1 MLSLIEVTCPHCAAQ
16 GQIML
21 PPLGA
26 IIIGPCPECHG
37 MVAVFCGRV
46 LALDKEIM
54 TEGTTPEKRLHLNH
68 VLGTFLHDRIGR
80 LFTDDDMDEI
90 VTFEEEEAV
99 DEENEA
105 ASEFLE
111 DRAAETLLGRNDP
124 YGNQPVAPITSEEL
138 ESFKN
143 VDLKLLDN
151 PEYFKAIFKSS

>member
-37 MVAVFCGRV
+37 MVAVFCGKV

-54 TEGTTPEKRLHLNH
+54 TEGSTSEKRGHLNA
-68 VLGTFLHDRIGR
+68 VLGTFLQDRIDR
-80 LFTDDDMDEI
+80 LFSDDDVDEI
-90 VTFEEEEAV
+90 ITFDHDEEEE
-99 DEENEA
+99 DEPSQRPE
-105 ASEFLE
+105 
-111 DRAAETLLGRNDP
+111 RPAETGLGRIDV
-124 YGNQPVAPITSEEL
+124 YGNTQVAPITSEEL

-143 VDLKLLDN
+143 VDLRLLDN
-151 PEYFKAIFKSS
+151 PDYFKAIFEGS

>member
-37 MVAVFCGRV
+37 MVAVFCGKV

-54 TEGTTPEKRLHLNH
+54 TEASSPEKREHLNA
-68 VLGTFLHDRIGR
+68 VLGTFLQDRIDR
-80 LFTDDDMDEI
+80 LFSDEEVDEILTFDHDDEGDDD
-90 VTFEEEEAV
+90 AP
-99 DEENEA
+99 
-105 ASEFLE
+105 SQRG
-111 DRAAETLLGRNDP
+111 DRPAETGLGRIDV
-124 YGNQPVAPITSEEL
+124 YGNTQTAPITSEEL

-143 VDLKLLDN
+143 VDLRLLDN
-151 PEYFKAIFKSS
+151 PDYFKAIFEGS